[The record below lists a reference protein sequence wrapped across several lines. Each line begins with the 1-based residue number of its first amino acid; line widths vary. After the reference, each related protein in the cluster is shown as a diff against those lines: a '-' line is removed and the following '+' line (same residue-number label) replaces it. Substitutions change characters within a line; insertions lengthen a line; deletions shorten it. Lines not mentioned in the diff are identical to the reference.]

1 MTRDDEAQVAGGADA
16 DEGEGSGGVDVDDDA
31 EDAVY
36 SEAGA
41 DGVMPPDTIDV
52 RS

>member
-1 MTRDDEAQVAGGADA
+1 MTLDDEAQVAGGADA
-16 DEGEGSGGVDVDDDA
+16 DEGEGSGGVDVDDA

-41 DGVMPPDTIDV
+41 DGLMPPDTIDV
-52 RS
+52 GS